1 VSIEA
6 AEANYFEAWRLLA
19 ANVATGIVEEDD
31 EILFAAG
38 GGPVAY
44 FNSAFVKPPARP
56 STCARRAA
64 AFFRDRHLPFV
75 IRFRDEGDP
84 AAAEACEAIGL
95 VGAGESPIM
104 NADVDAMPSLGPG
117 FDVRVVDAGNYDE
130 HVETMATGFGLPAGI
145 LRSFFTVDLFGRGP
159 FEAFTAYDPATGQ
172 PASTAALILS
182 DGVAGIYN
190 VATPEPFRR
199 RGFGEATT
207 RAAVDAGRRHGCSL
221 ATLQASEM
229 GDPIYE
235 RMGFRTVARWLTYAG
250 E

>member
-19 ANVATGIVEEDD
+19 ANVATGIVEDDD

-38 GGPVAY
+38 GGPIAY
-44 FNSAFVKPPARP
+44 FNSAFVKPPTHPAA
-56 STCARRAA
+56 CVERAA
-64 AFFRDRHLPFV
+64 GFFRDRQLPFV
-75 IRFRDEGDP
+75 VRFRDEGDSR
-84 AAAEACEAIGL
+84 AAEACEAAGL
-95 VGAGESPIM
+95 GRAGESPIM
-104 NADVDAMPSLGPG
+104 NADVDAVPALGPG

-130 HVETMATGFGLPAGI
+130 HVETMAQGFGLPVGI
-145 LRSFFTVDLFGRGP
+145 LRSFFTVDLLGRGP
-159 FEAFTAYDPATGQ
+159 FEAFTAYDPSTGQ
-172 PASTAALILS
+172 AASTAALILS

-199 RGFGEATT
+199 RGLGEATT
-207 RAAVDAGRRHGCSL
+207 RAAVDAGRRHGCAL

-229 GDPIYE
+229 GYPIYE
-235 RMGFRTVARWLTYAG
+235 RMGFRTVARWLTFAS